1 MQAQLLQLTEMPLDM
16 DNQSTVIRG
25 PILVASIAI
34 GMLMG
39 TGYSII
45 VEASLFGW
53 AVACAVTCILYFLPA
68 VWLYSATHSPA
79 HFGFVG
85 VFLDPSAT
93 PQAQNAGFKWL
104 IGSVVFSIILCWL
117 AHSIGLQ
124 KNLSV
129 AIFVPIMFALT
140 SLRLK
145 YY

>member
-1 MQAQLLQLTEMPLDM
+1 MILDM
-16 DNQSTVIRG
+16 ENQSTVIRR
-25 PILVASIAI
+25 PIVVASIAI
-34 GMLMG
+34 GLLMG
-39 TGYSII
+39 TGYSLIL
-45 VEASLFGW
+45 ESSLLGW

-68 VWLYSATHSPA
+68 AWLYSTTHSPA

-93 PQAQNAGFKWL
+93 PQAQYAGFKWL
-104 IGSVVFSIILCWL
+104 IGSFVFSTILCWL
-117 AHSIGLQ
+117 AYSIGLQ
-124 KNLSV
+124 KNVSV